1 MEDEPKVKAWRPQ
14 ILVAMVFLT
23 LIAIIALVLVAV
35 MATND
40 TLPNEGWIAVGV
52 LSTGV
57 ITIASAI
64 ASLGLKII
72 ESETTDNNG

>member
-23 LIAIIALVLVAV
+23 LIALIALILVAV

-72 ESETTDNNG
+72 ESETTNSNG